1 MQLCVADME
10 CGSAPECAKCGVRAN
25 GAQYCDRAMTD
36 GLTCDLVGGGQGS
49 CLSGEC
55 VVSGVMLRRG
65 VGGGEGKVT
74 CCPGSCRFVGGL
86 SEGAGYLGEVKGCLL
101 TGKCCVG
108 ERCPLG
114 SLRPGRLQWS
124 GGMVRVWGASL

>member
-1 MQLCVADME
+1 MGRSLLAECETATDCAPICGYCFSGSKTCGSTAMNYASCTVGDQTGVCINSYCLLCVADME

-55 VVSGVMLRRG
+55 VNSVVND
-65 VGGGEGKVT
+65 
-74 CCPGSCRFVGGL
+74 PII
-86 SEGAGYLGEVKGCLL
+86 AGFNGQK
-101 TGKCCVG
+101 
-108 ERCPLG
+108 
-114 SLRPGRLQWS
+114 
-124 GGMVRVWGASL
+124 